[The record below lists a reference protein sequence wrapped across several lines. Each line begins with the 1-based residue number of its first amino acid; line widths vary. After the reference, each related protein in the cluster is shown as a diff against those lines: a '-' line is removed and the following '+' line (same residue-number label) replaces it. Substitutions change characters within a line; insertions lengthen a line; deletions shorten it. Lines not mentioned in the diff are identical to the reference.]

1 MYGTLYGERPRTA
14 SFLRGTGIPPIVR
27 AGALSLQLH
36 VGADDAD
43 YVELAP
49 NLFCGDQTV
58 ILTVS
63 A

>member
-1 MYGTLYGERPRTA
+1 
-14 SFLRGTGIPPIVR
+14 VR

-43 YVELAP
+43 DVELAP